1 MPRTER
7 IDVGG
12 EVYHVINR
20 ANGRHTI
27 FRDKED
33 YQLFESLLADAKE
46 LTGMRILAYT
56 IMPNHWHLLLEPRK
70 DGDLALFMHW
80 LSTTHTRRVHVR
92 TKTVGGGH
100 LYQGRYK
107 SFIVDSDQYLLT
119 LIKYIERNP
128 VRAKLVRSCENWQW
142 GSAWRRG
149 NGDKKQKKLIDPSPA
164 TLPHGYSKW
173 INTPE
178 TATELELVRTSVIK
192 GVPYGGEKWVD
203 KMVTKY
209 HLESTLKSP
218 GRPKKK

>member
-92 TKTVGGGH
+92 
-100 LYQGRYK
+100 
-107 SFIVDSDQYLLT
+107 
-119 LIKYIERNP
+119 
-128 VRAKLVRSCENWQW
+128 AKLVRSCENWQW
-142 GSAWRRG
+142 GSAWRRI
-149 NGDKKQKKLIDPSPA
+149 NGDKKQKKLLDPSP
-164 TLPHGYSKW
+164 TPLPHGYRNW

-178 TATELELVRTSVIK
+178 KTEELAMLRNAVNR
-192 GVPYGGEKWVD
+192 GVPYGSEAWVEQ
-203 KMVTKY
+203 MVTK
-209 HLESTLKSP
+209 HHMESTVRQP
-218 GRPKKK
+218 GRPKKR